1 MEIVDVSVLF
11 IVDVFD
17 PIVVDRVDSEL
28 CVISNLCPKVVD
40 TLEIDNC
47 RIDKLEP
54 VLVDRFLTLRFSSG
68 NIPLFAAAILLLIIT
83 RWSPIDVENVDT
95 DAKRPDELI
104 LENTDP
110 HITEILDAFVEV
122 ATLSSVN
129 DGDNCVDRFESV
141 VDVLEETFDASEE
154 IPSFRLASTPST

>member
-1 MEIVDVSVLF
+1 VSVLFIVDVFEPIVVDKVDSAICVKKYCVEIVDVSVLF

-17 PIVVDRVDSEL
+17 PIVVDSVDSEL

-83 RWSPIDVENVDT
+83 R
-95 DAKRPDELI
+95 
-104 LENTDP
+104 
-110 HITEILDAFVEV
+110 
-122 ATLSSVN
+122 
-129 DGDNCVDRFESV
+129 
-141 VDVLEETFDASEE
+141 
-154 IPSFRLASTPST
+154 